1 MPHHSED
8 IAAGSPVR
16 LRGIIDLRMSD
27 TTTRGIRVQVQ
38 SQFLADQSSPRDGQY
53 LFAYHIRISNEG
65 PGRAQL
71 VSRKWIINDADGHV
85 EHVHGPGVVGEQPT
99 LDPGSVFEYT
109 SYCPLRTAV
118 GTMHGTYQ
126 MVTPEGEQFDAVIA
140 PFTLATPHSL
150 N

>member
-1 MPHHSED
+1 
-8 IAAGSPVR
+8 
-16 LRGIIDLRMSD
+16 
-27 TTTRGIRVQVQ
+27 VQ

-65 PGRAQL
+65 RGRAQL
-71 VSRKWIINDADGHV
+71 ISRTWIISDADGHV
-85 EHVHGPGVVGEQPT
+85 EHVQGPGVVGEQPT

-126 MVTPEGEQFDAVIA
+126 MVAEDGQHFDAPI
-140 PFTLATPHSL
+140 PSFTLSVPRILH
-150 N
+150 